1 MSKVTLVE
9 IPTIGYGKVRVKP
22 FFDPNRENLGLEKYG
37 LSLFD
42 GVAHEE
48 QLACI
53 EQNGVRRYLTGLNPF
68 APEVKMIP
76 DKKVREAKIKE
87 INKVVAQLERELNA
101 NHVDPED
108 EDMWKKVVLLQ
119 PNNDEFWNKIFLR
132 CSNQEVAL
140 DPERNAFDLIKLY
153 AIEAGGFSIVAKSYE
168 DARSRPVPPKF
179 YLDKDIVTITTKTEI
194 KKLKNKALAL
204 LEELYNTNAS
214 KLLYVAKVVDSNS
227 SQYKK
232 STPNDIIY
240 DNMDKYILGEGSEP
254 SVKRSAQ
261 SFIDAAELDLETL
274 KLRSL
279 IKDATFYKFIATKSD
294 GFIYHIS
301 SATMMGRNASDCLEF
316 LKNPLNDKVLGDLLD
331 QVEPYWN
338 K

>member
-1 MSKVTLVE
+1 MSKVTLIE
-9 IPTIGYGKVRVKP
+9 TPTVSYGKVRIRP
-22 FFDPNRENLGLEKYG
+22 FFDPNKENLGLEKYG

-101 NHVDPED
+101 NHIDPED
-108 EDMWKKVVLLQ
+108 PDMWKKVELLQ
-119 PNNDEFWNKIFLR
+119 PNNDAFWGKIFLR
-132 CSNQEVAL
+132 CSNQDVPL
-140 DPERNAFDLIKLY
+140 DPEKNPFDLIKLY
-153 AIEAGGFSIVAKSYE
+153 AIEAGGFSIAAKSYE

-179 YLDKDIVTITTKTEI
+179 YLDKDIVTITSKTEV
-194 KKLKNKALAL
+194 KKLKNTAVAL
-204 LEELYNTNAS
+204 LQELYNTNPS

-227 SQYKK
+227 AQYKK

-240 DNMDKYILGEGSEP
+240 DNMDTFISGGGSEP
-254 SVKRSAQ
+254 FIKRAATA
-261 SFIDAAELDLETL
+261 FIEAAESDLETL

-279 IKDATFYKFIATKSD
+279 IKDATFYKFIAAKSD
-294 GFIYHIS
+294 GFIYHITS
-301 SATMMGRNASDCLEF
+301 STMMGRNATDCLEF